1 MPAKESRLFITIF
14 DWYCRWLFWRRFD
27 SITIQCNYQPADGQK
42 TIYYL
47 NHNSWWDGLIPFLL
61 NQKLFHQNARGM
73 MEDKQLNRYTFF
85 RRLGV
90 FSIDLSSARS
100 SMQSLRYAIRS
111 MDRPNAALYI
121 YPQGEI
127 KPFTT
132 EDLEFKKG
140 IGWLAKKIPATDLVP
155 VGIYIHTQE
164 SDKPRLQITV
174 GRKVSVNRQKPA
186 DDINHLLEKELSNL
200 LEKMVDK

>member
-1 MPAKESRLFITIF
+1 
-14 DWYCRWLFWRRFD
+14 
-27 SITIQCNYQPADGQK
+27 
-42 TIYYL
+42 
-47 NHNSWWDGLIPFLL
+47 
-61 NQKLFHQNARGM
+61 M